1 MRSLYVFQLEQ
12 DLQTKIENQL
22 IHFFKEEL
30 DLNEKDLK
38 IELELAMSSRISDL
52 EDTINI
58 KEVLHQL

>member
-30 DLNEKDLK
+30 DLNEKNLK

-58 KEVLHQL
+58 KKVLHQL